1 MSGVQSSAKAPKG
14 KVQQNVVLSPDV
26 SGGDVVSL
34 KESKTQLLRYLNNE
48 VERTAKG
55 LKEEV
60 EAREKIERWIK
71 ESYRP
76 TLAKIREQLV
86 DEMAEVRERE
96 GEEGEMVGEKGRGE
110 LEGREKR
117 REREEKFS
125 LSHSHTHNSKGSS
138 IHRIRATVCARTR
151 AVDQNES
158 RHQVRAR
165 RGADRRAHRRLRRRR
180 AARRQRARQSSVA
193 QL

>member
-1 MSGVQSSAKAPKG
+1 MSVQSSAKAPKG

-86 DEMAEVRERE
+86 DEMAEVR
-96 GEEGEMVGEKGRGE
+96 V
-110 LEGREKR
+110 
-117 REREEKFS
+117 
-125 LSHSHTHNSKGSS
+125 N
-138 IHRIRATVCARTR
+138 
-151 AVDQNES
+151 
-158 RHQVRAR
+158 
-165 RGADRRAHRRLRRRR
+165 
-180 AARRQRARQSSVA
+180 
-193 QL
+193 

>member
-96 GEEGEMVGEKGRGE
+96 GER
-110 LEGREKR
+110 GREGWGERERRREERREKRERER

-125 LSHSHTHNSKGSS
+125 LSHTLHTQLQRFVNPSNPSNSLRKDSRSGSK
-138 IHRIRATVCARTR
+138 RISAPSAS
-151 AVDQNES
+151 AS
-158 RHQVRAR
+158 RR
-165 RGADRRAHRRLRRRR
+165 
-180 AARRQRARQSSVA
+180 
-193 QL
+193 